1 MPMTSP
7 GNKHPTIDDV
17 ARKAA
22 VSTATA
28 SRVLNRPQAV
38 SASLR
43 SKVAAAVSRL
53 GYVPHAGARA
63 LKLRRSGPDGAVVPT
78 VDNAIFATAI
88 DALGRRLAQ
97 SDIKLLIA
105 TSGYDVLGE
114 MRQAITLATRGA
126 DAPVPCG
133 LCT

>member
-22 VSTATA
+22 VSTATV
-28 SRVLNRPQAV
+28 SRVLNRPQTV

-43 SKVAAAVSRL
+43 SKVAAAVTRL

-63 LKLRRSGPDGAVVPT
+63 LMLRRSGTVSAVFHT
-78 VDNAIFATAI
+78 VDNENFATAI
-88 DALGRRLAQ
+88 DALGRRLEQ
-97 SDIKLLIA
+97 SDLQLFMA
-105 TSGYDVLGE
+105 TN
-114 MRQAITLATRGA
+114 
-126 DAPVPCG
+126 
-133 LCT
+133 

>member
-28 SRVLNRPQAV
+28 PRVLNRPQTV

-43 SKVAAAVSRL
+43 SKVAAAVTRP
-53 GYVPHAGARA
+53 GYVSLAGARA
-63 LKLRRSGPDGAVVPT
+63 LMRQRSGTVGAVFPT
-78 VDNAIFATAI
+78 VDIAIFATAI

-97 SDIKLLIA
+97 SDIPLLIA
-105 TSGYDVLGE
+105 TSGYQL
-114 MRQAITLATRGA
+114 
-126 DAPVPCG
+126 
-133 LCT
+133 LCTIPQALTPLT